1 MDNTIATI
9 GFFDG
14 VHCGHRYLI
23 RQLKEQAAKSGLKTA
38 VITFPVHPRKV
49 LQQEYQPKLLTSFE
63 ERMKLLSTL
72 GIDQIHVLD
81 FTRELSDLTAQ
92 DFIRKIL
99 REKLNINELLI
110 GYDHKFGKGRN
121 DGFEQYVA
129 YGKDCGIN
137 VYQAKELP
145 EEEKNVSSTLIRRL
159 LLEGKIKEVNEKLS
173 YRYELEGKVVLGNQ
187 LGRTIGFPTANLEL
201 KEKDKML
208 PNDGVYSVFVETEG
222 KNYRGMAYVGQ
233 RPTVTQQGG
242 KRVEVNIFDFFDD
255 IYGKNLRIEL
265 IDFIRPEVRFNNL
278 EDLKEQ
284 LEKDRYQALI

>member
-72 GIDQIHVLD
+72 GVDQIHVLD

-99 REKLNINELLI
+99 REQLNVNELLI

-121 DGFEQYVA
+121 DGFEQYVE
-129 YGKDCGIN
+129 YGKDCGIT

-145 EEEKNVSSTLIRRL
+145 EKEKNVSSTLIRHL

-233 RPTVTQQGG
+233 RPTITQQGG

>member
-1 MDNTIATI
+1 MDYTIATI

-23 RQLKEQAAKSGLKTA
+23 GQLKEQAAKSGLKSA

-49 LQQEYQPKLLTSFE
+49 LQQEYQPRLLTSFE

-72 GIDQIHVLD
+72 GIDQVHVLD
-81 FTRELSDLTAQ
+81 FTRELSELTAL

-99 REKLNINELLI
+99 REQLNVKELLI

-121 DGFEQYVA
+121 DGFEQYVE
-129 YGKDCGIN
+129 YGKNCGID

-265 IDFIRPEVRFNNL
+265 IDFIRPEIRFNNL
-278 EDLKEQ
+278 GDLKEQ
-284 LEKDRYQALI
+284 LEKDRYQAST